1 VEDRPSLEDHVEQD
15 RMRRTHA
22 ALLVRRCG
30 SKRVKFTARIEPKE
44 DNI

>member
-1 VEDRPSLEDHVEQD
+1 
-15 RMRRTHA
+15 MRRTHA
-22 ALLVRRCG
+22 ALLRRCG